1 MSRVSST
8 SAKPRASRP
17 GPPSRAAVLCTLDAM
32 IDRARAPADLEHHGL
47 HLLAAHRFR
56 TLGRPVSNRLIAYE
70 RSVATISLATP
81 AVLKRIRAAYD
92 GDLMLF
98 KGPEVAAV
106 YPDPALRPYS
116 DIDLLASDARAAQAA
131 LIAAGFEPLG
141 DERRYAV
148 LHHLRPLRLPGL
160 PLLVEVHHA
169 PKWPQGHEPPSTRE
183 LLEAAIPARCGVAG
197 ILGLPPAYHA
207 VLLSAHAWAHA
218 PLKHLRH
225 LVDVALVAADI
236 EPSDCARLAERWG
249 ASHFWEATV
258 AALNGLF
265 GGARS
270 PATLRLWARHLA
282 PVRER
287 TVFEKHLTAWLSPLW
302 SFPRSSGLRECAAAF
317 VADLRPLRGE
327 DWRDKLVRTR
337 LALANASLGASQH
350 DALLHELGLDRDP
363 TDAAR
368 EA

>member
-1 MSRVSST
+1 MARDFGI
-8 SAKPRASRP
+8 SAKPRAPRP
-17 GPPSRAAVLCTLDAM
+17 GPPSRAAVLGALDAM
-32 IDRARAPADLEHHGL
+32 IDRAGASADLEHHGL
-47 HLLAAHRFR
+47 HLLAARRFR

-70 RSVATISLATP
+70 RTVAAILLATP

-98 KGPEVAAV
+98 KGPEVAAA

-116 DIDLLASDARAAQAA
+116 DVDLLASDARAAQAA

-169 PKWPQGHEPPSTRE
+169 PKWPHGHEAPSTTE
-183 LLEAAIPARCGVAG
+183 LLASAVPARCGVAG
-197 ILGLPPAYHA
+197 ILGLPPAHHA
-207 VLLSAHAWAHA
+207 VLLSAHAWGHA

-225 LVDVALVAADI
+225 LLDIALVAADA
-236 EPSDCARLAERWG
+236 EPSECARLAERWR

-287 TVFEKHLTAWLSPLW
+287 TVFEKHLTAWVSPLW
-302 SFPRSSGLRECAAAF
+302 GFSPSDGLRECAGAF
-317 VADLRPLRGE
+317 AADLRPLRGE
-327 DWRDKLVRTR
+327 RWRDKLVRTT

-350 DALLHELGLDRDP
+350 DALLHELGLGRAS
-363 TDAAR
+363 TDAR